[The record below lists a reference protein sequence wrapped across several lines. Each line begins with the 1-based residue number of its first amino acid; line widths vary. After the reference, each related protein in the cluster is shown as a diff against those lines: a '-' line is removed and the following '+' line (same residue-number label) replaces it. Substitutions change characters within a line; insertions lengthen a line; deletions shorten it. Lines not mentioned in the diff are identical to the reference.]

1 MIIDALHHKFISE
14 LKGYSSTEAH
24 ELWKIFGKEYL
35 GLNAIELSLNKNKIY
50 PQEVEQSFDQ
60 YLSRLNQGEPYQHI
74 IGKAAFFG
82 LDFKVSAHTLIP
94 RPETEELLELAIE
107 KIRQKFNH
115 QGIHI
120 LDIGSGSGVIPIILK
135 HYFPKAHISSIDI
148 SADAQKIAK
157 QNAQQHKTSIQWICE
172 DYLNY
177 TLDKTYDVIISNPP
191 YIGLDEE
198 KEIESS
204 VKDFEP
210 KIALFSPTQDA
221 LIFYRKIAQDAKNYL
236 NSKGL
241 IFLEINQKLGAETL
255 ALFQNFSHAELIKD
269 LSQNDRF
276 VVVEQ

>member
-1 MIIDALHHKFISE
+1 MIIDALHHKFISK
-14 LKGYSSTEAH
+14 LKGYSSTEAR

-35 GLNAIELSLNKNKIY
+35 GLNAIELSLNKNKTC

-60 YLSRLNQGEPYQHI
+60 YLSRLNKGEPYQHI

-82 LDFKVSAHTLIP
+82 LDFKVNADTLIP

-115 QGIHI
+115 QEIYI

-135 HYFPKAHISSIDI
+135 RYFPKAHVSSIDI
-148 SADAQKIAK
+148 SADAQKIA
-157 QNAQQHKTSIQWICE
+157 QENAQQHKTSIQWICE

-177 TLDKTYDVIISNPP
+177 TLNKTYDVIISNPP

-198 KEIESS
+198 KELESS

-236 NSKGL
+236 NPKGL
-241 IFLEINQKLGAETL
+241 IFLEINQKFGAETL

>member
-35 GLNAIELSLNKNKIY
+35 GLNAIELSLNKNKTC
-50 PQEVEQSFDQ
+50 PQEIEQSFDQ

-82 LDFKVSAHTLIP
+82 LDFKVNADTLIP

-107 KIRQKFNH
+107 NIRQKFNH
-115 QGIHI
+115 REIHI

-135 HYFPKAHISSIDI
+135 RYFPKAHISSIDI
-148 SADAQKIAK
+148 SADAQKIA
-157 QNAQQHKTSIQWICE
+157 QENAQQHKTSIQWICE

-198 KEIESS
+198 KELEYS

-236 NSKGL
+236 NPKGL
-241 IFLEINQKLGAETL
+241 IFLEINQKFGAETL
-255 ALFQNFSHAELIKD
+255 ALYQNFSHAELIKD

-276 VVVEQ
+276 VVAEQ